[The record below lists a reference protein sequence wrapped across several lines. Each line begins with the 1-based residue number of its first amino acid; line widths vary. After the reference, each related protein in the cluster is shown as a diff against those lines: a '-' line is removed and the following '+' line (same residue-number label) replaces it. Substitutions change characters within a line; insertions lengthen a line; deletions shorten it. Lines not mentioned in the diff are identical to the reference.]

1 MAVYDYL
8 CARCGP
14 FTEMRPMAESALPHE
29 CPGCGDDA
37 PRAFLT
43 APYYSGMSSEARL
56 AHATNE
62 RSASSPQTLS
72 GMKRT
77 HGSGCG
83 CCSGT
88 SMRYNKGAGRKSDR
102 KSDRPAAKGFPSKRP
117 WMISH

>member
-1 MAVYDYL
+1 MPVYDYL

-14 FTEMRPMAESALPHE
+14 FTDMRPMAESELPHE
-29 CPGCGDDA
+29 CPACGKDA

-43 APYYSGMSSEARL
+43 APYLAAMSTERRV

-62 RSASSPQTLS
+62 RSASAPQTLS

-83 CCSGT
+83 CCSGK
-88 SMRYNKGAGRKSDR
+88 SLRYDKSGSGRTG
-102 KSDRPAAKGFPSKRP
+102 AKGFPTRRP
-117 WMISH
+117 WMLSH